1 MDDFN
6 RKIRELWNN
15 TKPVF
20 TSEDSNV
27 IRAGFHFRLGKRRVF
42 PKLAFGTALIA
53 IILFAILFSNDFFR
67 LRRNIDVPV
76 PIAIDVSEE
85 EFLEEIE
92 DVTGEELL
100 KGLAENNPDEFED
113 IVLAQ
118 LDEDEILEL
127 LSPEEQEE
135 ILRAY
140 GDLN

>member
-20 TSEDSNV
+20 TSKDSNV
-27 IRAGFHFRLGKRRVF
+27 IKAGFQVRLKKQRAF
-42 PKLAFGTALIA
+42 PKLALGTALIA

-67 LRRNIDVPV
+67 LRRNIDVLVPV
-76 PIAIDVSEE
+76 AIDVSEE

-100 KGLAENNPDEFED
+100 IGLAENNPDEFED

-118 LDEDEILEL
+118 LDDDEILEL

-135 ILRAY
+135 ILRVY